1 MSSYLDSIRNLKVLS
16 NDEIVNL
23 FISYHATKNQK
34 ARQEIIS
41 STLRL
46 VAKIANQY
54 KHYGKFDDLVQEGN
68 VGLLKAIDK
77 FDFTMNVPW
86 SHYSAQWIRAYIL
99 RFVFNYQT
107 LVKRGTSPQERKYY
121 WKLLRARA
129 KMEAKGEK
137 ADAEALAAE
146 FGLNKEQVE
155 FILSRST
162 TDSSLQSISPNNSE
176 EDDSSE
182 DIIDSTTSSV
192 ENDILQHISD
202 KNVEEKMNNFIKHL
216 SPQRRLIFVNR
227 FMSDEYQTFAE
238 LGEQL
243 GVTRQRVQ
251 QIESEL
257 KKQFLSQIKI

>member
-1 MSSYLDSIRNLKVLS
+1 MSNYIDSIKNLKVLP
-16 NDEIVNL
+16 NEEIVNL
-23 FISYHATKNQK
+23 FISYTATKNQK

-46 VAKIANQY
+46 VVSIANQY
-54 KHYGKFDDLVQEGN
+54 KHYGKFDDLIQEGN

-99 RFVFNYQT
+99 RFVFNNQT
-107 LVKRGTSPQERKYY
+107 MVKRGTSPKERKYY
-121 WKLLRARA
+121 WKLLRSRS
-129 KMEAKGEK
+129 KLEAQGKT
-137 ADAEALAAE
+137 ADAATLAAE
-146 FGLNKEQVE
+146 HNLTQEQVE

-162 TDSSLQSISPNNSE
+162 VDSNLQSISPNNSE
-176 EDDSSE
+176 ENDSSE
-182 DIIDSTTSSV
+182 DIMDQESSSV
-192 ENDILQHISD
+192 ENDILQCICD
-202 KNVEEKMNNFIKHL
+202 KNIEEKMNSFVESL
-216 SPQRRLIFVNR
+216 TPQRRLIFTNR
-227 FMSDEYQTFAE
+227 FMSDEYQTFAQ

-257 KKQFLSQIKI
+257 KKQFVSQVKI